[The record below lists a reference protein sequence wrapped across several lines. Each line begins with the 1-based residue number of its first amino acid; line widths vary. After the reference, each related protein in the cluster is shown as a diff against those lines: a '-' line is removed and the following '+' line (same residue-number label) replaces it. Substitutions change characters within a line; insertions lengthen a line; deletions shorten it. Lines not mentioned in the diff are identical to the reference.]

1 MCTILFFLFPYLFPD
16 DFEIFIN
23 SLMTEDVIK
32 ESEEEGEEGHSVCLF
47 KSGKWRAI
55 DST

>member
-47 KSGKWRAI
+47 KSGKW
-55 DST
+55 